1 VTIAIQLRDVH
12 KSFRIP
18 HEVHTTLTERI
29 LSGFRGT
36 TYERFDALRGVD
48 LTVERGV
55 FLGIIGGNGSGKST
69 LLKIISGLLMPDRG
83 EVHVDGTMSALLE
96 LGLGF
101 SAELTVRE
109 NVELYAAVLGY
120 PRREVAHRVEEAIH
134 FAGLER
140 FRDAKLKNL
149 STGMRARL
157 GFATALQA
165 ESDILLLDE
174 IMAVGD
180 VDFQLKCLDVF
191 EQFKQQRRT
200 IVLVTHDLGTVQ
212 RYCDRAMFLEQG
224 RVKADGDPV
233 AVIPLYL
240 HSVGRL
246 QVALSEIDARERHG
260 DGAVVL
266 QRAWFEDERG
276 RTIGRARS
284 GDRIVL
290 VALYEV
296 VNETDEPVFG
306 FGLKGEDGAIV
317 YSFNTNW
324 QGIRTQRLQ
333 VGQCVEMRAP
343 LLAALR
349 NGRYEIQVGAG
360 DREMTR
366 VHDLVERAASI
377 VIHGS
382 LARDGV
388 ADLQAQMEY
397 RIVEESPS
405 AAVQHRPGRGGRL

>member
-1 VTIAIQLRDVH
+1 
-12 KSFRIP
+12 
-18 HEVHTTLTERI
+18 
-29 LSGFRGT
+29 
-36 TYERFDALRGVD
+36 
-48 LTVERGV
+48 
-55 FLGIIGGNGSGKST
+55 
-69 LLKIISGLLMPDRG
+69 
-83 EVHVDGTMSALLE
+83 MSALLE

-120 PRREVAHRVEEAIH
+120 PRKEVARRVEEAIH

-191 EQFKQQRRT
+191 EAFKRQRRT

-212 RYCDRAMFLEQG
+212 RFCDSALLLEHG
-224 RVKADGDPV
+224 RIKAEGDPD
-233 AVIPLYL
+233 AVIPVYL
-240 HSVGRL
+240 QSVGQL
-246 QVALSEIDARERHG
+246 QVALSDLVARERNG
-260 DGAVVL
+260 DGAILV
-266 QRAWFEDERG
+266 QRVWFEDERG

-284 GDRIVL
+284 GDRVVL
-290 VALYEV
+290 VALFEIV
-296 VNETDEPVFG
+296 TDTDEPVFG
-306 FGLKGEDGAIV
+306 FGLKAEDGALV
-317 YSFNTNW
+317 YSFNTHW
-324 QGIRTQRLQ
+324 QGTRTQVMR
-333 VGQCVEMRAP
+333 VGQCVELRVP
-343 LLAALR
+343 LVAALR
-349 NGRYEIQVGAG
+349 NGRYDIQIGAG
-360 DREMTR
+360 NRDMTV
-366 VHDLVERAASI
+366 VHDLVDRAASL

-388 ADLQAQMEY
+388 ADLQAQMNY
-397 RIVEESPS
+397 RIVDEAPS
-405 AAVQHRPGRGGRL
+405 DTAAAAHGRPGRGGRL